1 MLFKVDQSADEGPTD
16 GDPVPVPI
24 PTGGSTRGNLGT
36 WEASGI
42 VDVSEWFGPGMFLVT
57 VQAHTLFVE
66 TAPGLD
72 VSDPPDGTADILNK
86 REGGQLLLVHV
97 PGG

>member
-1 MLFKVDQSADEGPTD
+1 
-16 GDPVPVPI
+16 
-24 PTGGSTRGNLGT
+24 
-36 WEASGI
+36 
-42 VDVSEWFGPGMFLVT
+42 VSDWFGPGMFLVT

-72 VSDPPDGTADILNK
+72 VTGDGNPDILNK
-86 REGGQLLLVHV
+86 REGGQLLLVHL